1 MKNLKRVLA
10 LSMAGCVAVGVL
22 AGCNNNSGGS
32 SGGADDEDKPSAV
45 GEESV
50 DTSSVKQI

>member
-10 LSMAGCVAVGVL
+10 LSMAGCMAVGVL

-32 SGGADDEDKPSAV
+32 SGGADDEDKP
-45 GEESV
+45 
-50 DTSSVKQI
+50 